1 MSEIFGEMVGTV
13 IGGILT
19 IWSIRY
25 CSKLGKR
32 KGFSGG
38 WAYGALIGPLGV
50 LWCLAKEDKS
60 KGPQKTPRELMLE
73 KAKKGGS

>member
-1 MSEIFGEMVGTV
+1 MAEVLGNLIGTLIS
-13 IGGILT
+13 IGLA

-32 KGFSGG
+32 KGIPGA
-38 WAYGALIGPLGV
+38 WAYGALFGPLGV